1 MSEGPDRTA
10 ILSALDQV
18 IDPKSGKGLTSAGL
32 VRGLV
37 LRGGRAAFMLE
48 VAPADIELYRRVRE
62 KAEEAMAEIDGVE
75 IAQVVLTSEVQAPSS
90 PPPARAPM
98 PDLRVTPRRPMPPGP
113 PPSSTQQ
120 HRAALPESPAA
131 RRARVAED
139 PGARLQVMVDAE
151 KPRNV
156 LKVIAVASG
165 KGGVGKSTVSVNLAA
180 ALAVLGK
187 RVGLLDAD
195 IYGPS
200 APTMLG
206 VDGDPTFDD
215 EKRLN
220 PMEAW
225 GVKVMSIG
233 FIVEPGTANI
243 WRGPMASSALRS
255 LMNSNW
261 GTEAEPLDVLVI
273 DLPPGTG
280 DIQLTLVQKLKID
293 GVVIVSTPQEIAL
306 IDARRAAQMFEKTG
320 APILGVVENMA
331 YFADSSG
338 ARIPIFGTGGARAE
352 AERLGVPLLAEVP
365 IEVALREACDQG
377 RPLVATN
384 PESAAAKAFLELAAK
399 IA

>member
-1 MSEGPDRTA
+1 
-10 ILSALDQV
+10 
-18 IDPKSGKGLTSAGL
+18 
-32 VRGLV
+32 
-37 LRGGRAAFMLE
+37 MLE
-48 VAPADIELYRRVRE
+48 VAPADIDAYRVVRE
-62 KAEEAMAEIDGVE
+62 RAEAVLAEIDGVE
-75 IAQVVLTSEVQAPSS
+75 TAQVVLTTEIQAPSG
-90 PPPARAPM
+90 PQ
-98 PDLRVTPRRPMPPGP
+98 LRVSPRRPAPGP
-113 PPSSTQQ
+113 APSST
-120 HRAALPESPAA
+120 PAT

-139 PGARLQVMVDAE
+139 PQAQLHPMVDAARPPHV
-151 KPRNV
+151 KR
-156 LKVIAVASG
+156 VIAVASG

-180 ALAVLGK
+180 ALARQGK

-206 VDGDPTFDD
+206 IDGEPTFDA

-255 LMNSNW
+255 LMNANW

-280 DIQLTLVQKLKID
+280 DIQLTLVQKLVID
-293 GVVIVSTPQEIAL
+293 GVIIVSTPQEIAL
-306 IDARRAAQMFEKTG
+306 IDARRAAAMFEKTG

-331 YFADSSG
+331 WFADASG
-338 ARIPIFGTGGARAE
+338 AKVPIFGTGGARAE
-352 AERLGVPLLAEVP
+352 ADRLGVPLLAEIP
-365 IEVALREACDQG
+365 IEVALREACDAG
-377 RPLVATN
+377 RPL
-384 PESAAAKAFLELAAK
+384 AAGEGDSEAVRAFLALAQRVMG
-399 IA
+399 